1 MNAQSITKHLDDVVH
16 GYRRLKNDVI
26 CFTET
31 QMKPSDCSSIIG
43 DKLKDLNINFDD
55 NDDKFFSL
63 ADGCHDAIVI
73 IKKVGHQW
81 HVHN

>member
-1 MNAQSITKHLDDVVH
+1 
-16 GYRRLKNDVI
+16 
-26 CFTET
+26 
-31 QMKPSDCSSIIG
+31 MKPSDCSSIIG
-43 DKLKDLNINFDD
+43 DKLKYLNINFDD